1 MNEPDIIGPNTCW
14 ECGGDYG
21 EHSSNCNVTIKRKV
35 PRRFR
40 TRCDGKHPAGSNHP
54 YRYGVY
60 FPLTDLVVGDMG
72 GRGTGC
78 PENVE
83 WIDSET

>member
-1 MNEPDIIGPNTCW
+1 MNDPILIGPNTCW
-14 ECGGDYG
+14 QCGGAYD
-21 EHSSNCNVTIKRKV
+21 EHSSSCGVAMKRKL
-35 PRRFR
+35 PRRFKM
-40 TRCDGKHPAGSNHP
+40 RCDGKHPNGSDHP

-78 PENVE
+78 PTDVE
-83 WIDSET
+83 WIDNET